1 MTDPTPEPASHLSDC
16 ALDGVKVLDVGT
28 YIAGPAA
35 ATVMSDFGADVI
47 KVEAPGG
54 DPYRELRRQPGYPES
69 EHNFAWLADSRNKRS
84 IVLDLARDEAR
95 AILHRLV
102 READV
107 FITNFPLPVRERLGI
122 RHEDLG
128 PLNERLI
135 YASLTA
141 YGESGPEA
149 NRTGFDSTAWWAR
162 SGLMDLVKPAPDAAP
177 ARSIPGMGDHPTAL
191 ALYGAI
197 LTALYQRQ
205 RTGKGA
211 HVASSLMGC
220 GAWSNAIYVQAALA
234 GAEIPRRPPREESPN
249 ALTTIYRCRDGHWF
263 LLAGVNEE
271 RVWSRLCR
279 AADREELL
287 DDPRF
292 RSTADR
298 HANAAALFQVLDRL
312 FLSRDWPEWLDLM
325 QTAGITFGVVNRVE
339 EVPDDPQ
346 MRAAGVLVPFEDG
359 PDEIALTVDTPL
371 WIKGQAKVRPR
382 MAPEIGEH
390 TDEVLA
396 ELGYDAEAIGRL
408 RAEGSVG

>member
-1 MTDPTPEPASHLSDC
+1 MTDPTPASHHAER
-16 ALDGVKVLDVGT
+16 ALDGIKVLDVGT

-84 IVLDLARDEAR
+84 IVLDLAQDAARD
-95 AILHRLV
+95 ILYRLV

-107 FITNFPLPVRERLGI
+107 FVTNFPLPVRERLGI

-141 YGESGPEA
+141 YGEAGPEA
-149 NRTGFDSTAWWAR
+149 TRTGFDSTAWWAR

-197 LTALYQRQ
+197 LTALYQRE

-211 HVASSLMGC
+211 HVTSSLMGC

-249 ALTTIYRCRDGHWF
+249 ALTNIYRCRDGHWF

-271 RVWSRLCR
+271 RVWNRLCR
-279 AADREELL
+279 AAEREELL

-292 RSTADR
+292 RTMAGR
-298 HANAAALFQVLDRL
+298 HANAGELFGVLDQL
-312 FLSRDWPEWLDLM
+312 FLGRDWPEWLELM

-339 EVPDDPQ
+339 EVRDDPQ

-371 WIKGQAKVRPR
+371 WIRDQAKVPPR
-382 MAPEIGEH
+382 MAPEVGEH

-396 ELGYDAEAIGRL
+396 ELGCDPDTIRRL